1 MATENTHKPIK
12 KSLIPIIIAS
22 GSIGILLGVVG
33 VWTYKQYSGQITN
46 IVLFLLLALFV
57 FALLTF
63 VLFWMLKNYLTR
75 LAFGSNSADAP
86 DLIAE
91 GQKFS
96 KAIINYLI
104 DNLPQN
110 VYQGDRGLAKNL
122 AHTLSNLLIWGRL
135 RNWWWNWLMS
145 IFVAIGGL
153 AGTLLL
159 VNQNELLQNQ
169 NQLIKN
175 QMSLEEASRRGSL
188 VVLMSNIF
196 DKVDREIERQRDTM
210 KVVTDSTKFK
220 LSQSLI
226 GQIAALSQAFKPY
239 RFMEGDTLIGRALSP
254 ERGQLLVTI
263 TRLPLD
269 TGAIRKIYEQST
281 FEAAD
286 LMGANL
292 SGAFLSGANLSGANL
307 SGASLNGAFLSRT
320 SLSGAFLKRANLWNA
335 DLKNANLGGAFLSTA
350 DLTRAN
356 LSGATLN
363 RANLIKAFL
372 DGANLSE
379 VIFGET
385 NLSGASL
392 RGVNLSGTS
401 LRGVNLRKALYLTKD
416 QVIKA
421 RSLFKCKLPKNIDV
435 AKLKQEKPELF
446 VDDVS
451 LEELIKFH
459 SRKAKK

>member
-1 MATENTHKPIK
+1 MATENTHKPVK

-22 GSIGILLGVVG
+22 CSIGILLGVVG
-33 VWTYKQYSGQITN
+33 VWAYKQYSGQITN

-175 QMSLEEASRRGSL
+175 QMSLEEASRRGAL
-188 VVLMSNIF
+188 VMLMSNIF
-196 DKVDREIERQRDTM
+196 DKVDREIERQWDTM
-210 KVVTDSTKFK
+210 KAVTDYTRFS

-239 RFMEGDTLIGRALSP
+239 RFMVGDTLIGRPLSP

-263 TRLPLD
+263 TILPLD
-269 TGAIRKIYEQST
+269 TMTLEKIYRQST
-281 FEAAD
+281 FEKAD

-292 SGAFLSGANLSGANL
+292 MGADLIEADLIEANLIEANLRGADLRGADLMEADFGGAYLMGADLREADLRGADLRGADFIVANLREANLSWANL
-307 SGASLNGAFLSRT
+307 RE
-320 SLSGAFLKRANLWNA
+320 ANLMGA
-335 DLKNANLGGAFLSTA
+335 DLSEAHNLTFSQ
-350 DLTRAN
+350 
-356 LSGATLN
+356 
-363 RANLIKAFL
+363 
-372 DGANLSE
+372 
-379 VIFGET
+379 VI
-385 NLSGASL
+385 LA
-392 RGVNLSGTS
+392 R
-401 LRGVNLRKALYLTKD
+401 ALY
-416 QVIKA
+416 
-421 RSLFKCKLPKNIDV
+421 KCKLPKSIDE
-435 AKLKQEKPELF
+435 AKLKKEKPELF
-446 VDDVS
+446 
-451 LEELIKFH
+451 EK
-459 SRKAKK
+459 R